1 MTLKISRENKMTT
14 QKGKRGNPKTQK
26 TDTTTDS
33 SAYELQM
40 AKLGNCEQC
49 LFWNVDKCERGLT
62 RIVTEVCKDFKHW
75 RSDERNW

>member
-1 MTLKISRENKMTT
+1 MTLKISQENKMTT
-14 QKGKRGNPKTQK
+14 QKGKRGNPKAQK
-26 TDTTTDS
+26 TGIVTDS

-40 AKLGNCEQC
+40 AKLGNSEQC

-62 RIVTEVCKDFKHW
+62 RIVTVVCNDFKHW

>member
-1 MTLKISRENKMTT
+1 MTT
-14 QKGKRGNPKTQK
+14 QKGKRSNPKAQK
-26 TDTTTDS
+26 TSTATDT

-62 RIVTEVCKDFKHW
+62 RIVTVVCKDFKHW